1 MKNKI
6 KVIGII
12 LCTILIMTG
21 CTTSKAY
28 TYDVETGDRIKI
40 ELNTTEGY
48 DISSDLPFVISKD
61 GETLSQG
68 TFITMEGYQYY
79 SDAVEEDDLV
89 TVLDSGTKNGVEYL
103 FYSYDGKEFNYILK
117 VEDSNTGILLANPNS
132 EEEAETCFNLLT
144 FSKES

>member
-79 SDAVEEDDLV
+79 LDAVEEDDLV